1 MGIIKSSKE
10 SLANVICVGNSS
22 SGIKETATF
31 KCPSVNIGSRQR
43 GRLRGSN
50 IIDVTYDKEIY
61 QAIHKNFF
69 DESFRK
75 ECRNSIN
82 PYGIGGA
89 GELIAE
95 IIDSIEINDIS
106 RIKKMTI

>member
-1 MGIIKSSKE
+1 M
-10 SLANVICVGNSS
+10 
-22 SGIKETATF
+22 
-31 KCPSVNIGSRQR
+31 
-43 GRLRGSN
+43 RGSN
-50 IIDVTYDKEIY
+50 IIDVTYDKKEIY
-61 QAIHKNFF
+61 QAIHKAFF

-106 RIKKMTI
+106 RIKKNDNIEIDMINNKSVLC